1 MASPFPGMNPWLEQL
16 DLWQDFHTKF
26 LVALS
31 ERLVPRVGPNY
42 YVLLEYHIYVHQE
55 PEERVRLLRGDLLVT
70 HSATSSGQSLG
81 TAVMEAHVEVE
92 HPAPD
97 LERVPYLEVRHAAL
111 GELVT
116 VVEMLSP
123 SNKQGENRRDYLTKR
138 DQLLAS
144 RTHLVEV
151 DLLRGG
157 EPMPDAERPD
167 CDYSVMVSRSENRP
181 RARFWPVML
190 REPLPVVPVPL
201 RLADGEVRVD
211 LQEALQHVYDASG
224 YENFIYRGSP
234 SPPLSAEDMEWAR
247 PLLPAPTR

>member
-1 MASPFPGMNPWLEQL
+1 MNPWLEQEGH
-16 DLWQDFHTKF
+16 WQDFHTKF

-70 HSATSSGQSLG
+70 GSATSSGGAHG
-81 TAVMEAHVEVE
+81 TAVMEAPAEVE

-97 LERVPYLEVRHAAL
+97 VEPVRVLYLEIRHAAF
-111 GELVT
+111 GDLVT

-138 DQLLAS
+138 GQLLAS

-157 EPMPDAERPD
+157 EPMPDADRPL
-167 CDYSVMVSRSENRP
+167 CDYSVMVSRAENRP
-181 RARFWPVML
+181 RAGFWPVML
-190 REPLPVVPVPL
+190 REPLPTIPIPL
-201 RLADGEVRVD
+201 RHGDGNVRVD

-234 SPPLSAEDMEWAR
+234 SPPLSPEDAAWAK
-247 PLLPAPTR
+247 PLLPASRR